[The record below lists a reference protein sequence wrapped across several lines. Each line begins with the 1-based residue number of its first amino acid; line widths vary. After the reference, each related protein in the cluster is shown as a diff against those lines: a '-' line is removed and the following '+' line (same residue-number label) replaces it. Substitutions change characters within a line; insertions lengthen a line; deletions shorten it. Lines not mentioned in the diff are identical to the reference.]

1 MYLKLGER
9 TAAKCADEVIVLS
22 RGVQQYFKDTYGRET
37 RFIPNGI
44 APVESVSPDVIA
56 DKWSLEKDSYILPIF
71 LGTHRTG
78 KGRAL
83 PHRSVQAIRH

>member
-9 TAAKCADEVIVLS
+9 TAAKCADEVIVLEP
-22 RGVQQYFKDTYGRET
+22 RAQYFKDTYGRET

-56 DKWSLEKDSYILPIF
+56 DMWSLRRIPTFCSWDASYRKRACITSSKRSSLI
-71 LGTHRTG
+71 TH
-78 KGRAL
+78 
-83 PHRSVQAIRH
+83 

>member
-37 RFIPNGI
+37 RVSFNGI

-56 DKWSLEKDSYILPIF
+56 DKWSLEKDSYILF
-71 LGTHRTG
+71 LGRIVPG